1 MLIILQVLLILWA
14 GLIGW
19 GLGYCIYTAI
29 ENYRLEK
36 RLHKQLLLQLQRDN
50 EMLEKLLENI
60 RKETK

>member
-1 MLIILQVLLILWA
+1 MLIILQTMLIVWA

-29 ENYRLEK
+29 DNYRLEK
-36 RLHKQLLLQLQRDN
+36 RLRKQLLLQLQRDN
-50 EMLEKLLENI
+50 EMLEKLLKDI